1 MNNSKTKC
9 VKTWKWALS
18 DKPCPLPKNVN
29 PRWFRCGPCGGDS
42 FARYEYNGQTLFLCM
57 NCGQVYNLVPKEGR
71 YDLETW
77 DVLWRQP
84 YYWKYIDRWPGKVAF
99 DLIHFSGDIKMQPI
113 VEAHCKDDVYDA
125 AEMIVRYL
133 IRLKDSY
140 REYFFF
146 NETKKMN
153 VTSSSEELVVADGK
167 TDGKF
172 PRDRFDVL
180 REDRDHITYECNEL
194 EESNIYGF
202 TADLNEEDWETIA
215 HYTSLKITFLSE
227 NKGDLPENSEVLD
240 YIPKVEGR
248 FVKKR
253 WIIKDPFGLE
263 GYFLFEICK
272 NSLFL
277 GVGYSFRFL

>member
-1 MNNSKTKC
+1 M
-9 VKTWKWALS
+9 
-18 DKPCPLPKNVN
+18 
-29 PRWFRCGPCGGDS
+29 
-42 FARYEYNGQTLFLCM
+42 
-57 NCGQVYNLVPKEGR
+57 
-71 YDLETW
+71 
-77 DVLWRQP
+77 
-84 YYWKYIDRWPGKVAF
+84 AF
-99 DLIHFSGDIKMQPI
+99 DLIHFSGDIKIQPI
-113 VEAHCKDDVYDA
+113 VEAHCKDDVSDA

-140 REYFFF
+140 RECFFF
-146 NETKKMN
+146 N
-153 VTSSSEELVVADGK
+153 
-167 TDGKF
+167 
-172 PRDRFDVL
+172 
-180 REDRDHITYECNEL
+180 YECNEL

-215 HYTSLKITFLSE
+215 HYTSLKITFLNE